1 MRPTGRAI
9 SLLHF
14 NEVEYGEGRNMDR
27 LTGKVIIVTGGAN
40 GIGRTYVESLAGE
53 GAQVVIAGIDGEKG
67 REVAE
72 SVSNSGT
79 DAISP
84 TTDISDWDNVQ
95 RLVQETI
102 GRFGR
107 IDGLVNNA
115 AFYQRP
121 KVMARVPF
129 EQIPLDEWEEM
140 MSVNLRGGL
149 FVLPGRGPAHEAAAV
164 GEDRQHFLCHQFLWR
179 RFRGPLRDIQGRR
192 RRINQVFG
200 QGTWRPWDNGERG
213 GTGHHH
219 EPGRATGTG
228 TPHK

>member
-1 MRPTGRAI
+1 
-9 SLLHF
+9 
-14 NEVEYGEGRNMDR
+14 MDR

-129 EQIPLDEWEEM
+129 EQIPLDEWDEM
-140 MSVNLRGGL
+140 MSVNLRGG
-149 FVLPGRGPAHEAAAV
+149 
-164 GEDRQHFLCHQFLWR
+164 FLCCLAVV
-179 RFRGPLRDIQGRR
+179 PLMKLQR
-192 RRINQVFG
+192 
-200 QGTWRPWDNGERG
+200 
-213 GTGHHH
+213 
-219 EPGRATGTG
+219 
-228 TPHK
+228 